1 MGMLDWISKGAGML
15 SNAAPGLA
23 YLSAR
28 RQGVDMATALA
39 QMQQMQ
45 QQAAYGEAMRQR
57 QQQME
62 EDRQAAKD
70 EATKVENMRQSQLA
84 VSGMLS
90 GMDPQ
95 QRAQWVS
102 DPANLAWL
110 SQRSADPGISQ
121 AMVNTSMPPAQT
133 EKELDT
139 FTDESGNRVVVM
151 LDERTGQT
159 TNRVVG
165 RTQSPTAPERKT
177 AEDQA
182 GVLRYV
188 DTGEPVFPGSSG
200 MPPKESFTREQTL
213 RGEFSKAVAPYVTQM
228 QAAGRVIP
236 ILETGGGGVNDLA
249 LIMQFMKVLDPGSTV
264 REGEIANVQNASGVP
279 AQIQTWYNSILRG
292 DSLSPVQRQEVANL
306 ISGVYGSAYDLYAG
320 TAKQYT
326 DLSHRYLIKPE
337 NVVLEPNLPYTPE
350 RLQTSKPLPKVGE
363 IVSGSR
369 FKGGDPSKPESWEKA
384 L

>member
-1 MGMLDWISKGAGML
+1 MGMLDAISKIGGMFGDMG
-15 SNAAPGLA
+15 PGLA
-23 YLSAR
+23 YLQSR
-28 RQGVDMATALA
+28 RMGADPIQALA
-39 QMQQMQ
+39 ALQQMQ
-45 QQAAYGEAMRQR
+45 SDKEYKTYLQEMRAQQSEQRKRQLEQEQQA
-57 QQQME
+57 
-62 EDRQAAKD
+62 
-70 EATKVENMRQSQLA
+70 ENMRQSQLA

-110 SQRSADPGISQ
+110 SQRTADPGISQ
-121 AMVNTSMPPAQT
+121 AMVNTSIPPAQT

-139 FTDESGNRVVVM
+139 FTDENGNRVVVM
-151 LDERTGQT
+151 LNERTGQT

-165 RTQSPTAPERKT
+165 RTQPTTAPERKT
-177 AEDQA
+177 AKDQA
-182 GVLRYV
+182 DVLRYV
-188 DTGEPVFPGSSG
+188 DTGEPVFPDSSG
-200 MPPKESFTREQTL
+200 IPPNESFTREEKL

-326 DLSHRYLIKPE
+326 DLSNRYLIKPE

-363 IVSGSR
+363 IVSGWR